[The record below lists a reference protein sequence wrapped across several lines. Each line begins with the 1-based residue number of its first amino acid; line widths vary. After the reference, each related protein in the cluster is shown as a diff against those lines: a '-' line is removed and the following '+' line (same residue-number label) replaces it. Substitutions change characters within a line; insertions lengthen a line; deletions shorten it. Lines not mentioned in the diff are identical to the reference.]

1 MSQAKPIGQIIHQFI
16 QSIGISERIEENL
29 AIAYWDRVVG
39 KEISEQ
45 TEPYKISEGIL
56 FVKVSDPS
64 WRNEL
69 QFFKN
74 DIINKLNKILKNKT
88 VKDIKFY

>member
-1 MSQAKPIGQIIHQFI
+1 MSQAKPIGQLIDQFI
-16 QSIGISERIEENL
+16 QSIGIGEKIEENF
-29 AIAYWDRVVG
+29 AIAHWDRVVG

-45 TEPYKISEGIL
+45 TEPYKIADGIL

-74 DIINKLNKILKNKT
+74 EIINKLNKILKNT
-88 VKDIKFY
+88 VVKDIKFY